1 MRGPQKKDF
10 VEVVRSGWGADAP
23 RWVMVLAERCTE
35 DRQSTVAKRLGV
47 SASMISAVLAGTYAA
62 KGGNTGNL
70 EARVRGAYLGETH
83 LCPVLGEIGA
93 DRCRDEQ
100 GQPFRATSALRAQ
113 LFHACRTCP
122 HNPDNGE

>member
-10 VEVVRSGWGADAP
+10 SAVVASGWGADAP
-23 RWVMVLAERCTE
+23 RWVIVLAERCTE
-35 DRQSTVAKRLGV
+35 ERQSTVAARLGV

-62 KGGNTGNL
+62 KGGNTANL
-70 EARVRGAYLGETH
+70 EARVRGAYMGET
-83 LCPVLGEIGA
+83 LVCPILGEIGA

-113 LFHACRTCP
+113 LFHACRACT
-122 HNPDNGE
+122 HNPASGE